1 MASDLQRLAEGV
13 RAVGDAAGPT
23 RRELAE
29 AARLARSLGQS
40 VPRDGGQSGSAVVA
54 ALAEAERR
62 CRAADEALAR
72 FDAKADAFAKRLAG
86 DGSGLG
92 GSFRTVVHGVKTVAV
107 TGGFIVLAT
116 LSNAPLA
123 GAVLTRMGADDA
135 TRTAGA
141 TVAHQMGEGLDHG
154 RELRQKGDEI
164 SKEIREGGRRSP
176 YSTSAPPDPGVPR
189 PRLWKPKA

>member
-40 VPRDGGQSGSAVVA
+40 VPRHGGQSGSAVVA

-72 FDAKADAFAKRLAG
+72 FDSKADAFAKRLAG
-86 DGSGLG
+86 GSGGFG
-92 GSFRTVVHGVKTVAV
+92 GAVRSVVGGVKTVAV
-107 TGGFIVLAT
+107 AGGTVVIVALSGGDVPPAIMSALPLDAGVKDAGVRLVEGVHTGFDTYAEALKTRDEMVGEPIAK
-116 LSNAPLA
+116 PLYSDTRPPPPAA
-123 GAVLTRMGADDA
+123 G
-135 TRTAGA
+135 
-141 TVAHQMGEGLDHG
+141 
-154 RELRQKGDEI
+154 
-164 SKEIREGGRRSP
+164 
-176 YSTSAPPDPGVPR
+176 